1 MYGRC
6 KCHLGPYEIVIE
18 EKDFI
23 LHKMINMNCI
33 YNIFVRIQ
41 FKEEI
46 LISMQSFFFSVTSCV
61 VQADNI
67 CVHT

>member
-1 MYGRC
+1 MTSCAKTRAKEKCSMYGRC

-33 YNIFVRIQ
+33 YNIFVCIQ

-46 LISMQSFFFSVTSCV
+46 LISMQSFFFL
-61 VQADNI
+61 
-67 CVHT
+67 